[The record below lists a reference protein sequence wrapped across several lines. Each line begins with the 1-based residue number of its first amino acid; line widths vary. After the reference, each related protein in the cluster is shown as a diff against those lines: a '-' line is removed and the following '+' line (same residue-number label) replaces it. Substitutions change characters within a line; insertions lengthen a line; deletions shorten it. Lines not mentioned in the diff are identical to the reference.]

1 MDLVLARVVDSKAA
15 GRSVVRARV
24 NPGPC
29 SELAVACL
37 ELGRL
42 GLGLDAAQVL
52 EIGLCQLV
60 ILLRVSTPR

>member
-1 MDLVLARVVDSKAA
+1 M
-15 GRSVVRARV
+15 RARV

-42 GLGLDAAQVL
+42 GLVLDAAQVL